1 MDVVFIW
8 SLNRCATGT
17 AVHTALVFYIVF
29 CSFLVSVSWSFVLC
43 FDFPSLEFSVACRRS
58 VNLALIFLNHEN
70 GDFSILMR
78 DIFSN
83 HCGGC
88 SASRSDQLGTSRF
101 IFWEHKAPPATCIG

>member
-43 FDFPSLEFSVACRRS
+43 FDFPSLEFSVA
-58 VNLALIFLNHEN
+58 F
-70 GDFSILMR
+70 
-78 DIFSN
+78 
-83 HCGGC
+83 
-88 SASRSDQLGTSRF
+88 
-101 IFWEHKAPPATCIG
+101 